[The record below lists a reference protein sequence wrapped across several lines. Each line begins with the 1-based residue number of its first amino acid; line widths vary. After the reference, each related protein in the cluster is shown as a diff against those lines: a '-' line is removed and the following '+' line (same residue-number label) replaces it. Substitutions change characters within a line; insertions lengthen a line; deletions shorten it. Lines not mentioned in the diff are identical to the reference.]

1 MIKFVDLQ
9 QEYLAIKDQ
18 INQALDKVLSSGWFI
33 LGRQL
38 ELFEKEFA
46 NYLGT
51 KYALGVNSG
60 SDALLLALKAIDIQ
74 PGDEV
79 ITVAHTFISTVDAIT
94 RNAATPVL
102 VDIDPDTFCIDTA
115 QIEYHITEKTKAVIP
130 VHLYGHPADMDPI
143 LSLAKKHNLFVIE
156 DAAQAHGAE
165 YKNKKVGGLG
175 HVACFSFYPIKN
187 LGAYGD
193 AGAVVTNDE
202 RIAEK
207 VRLFRD
213 YGRTAKYDH
222 DCVGINSRMDEIQAA
237 VLSVKLKHLDS
248 WNDKRR
254 ELAALYCQLLSD
266 LDLTTPVEKPYAKH
280 VYHQFTLK
288 TKNRDKLLENLTRK
302 QIPAQIYYPIPVHK
316 QKAYAAS
323 LANLSLPVTE
333 RICTEV
339 LSLPIHPWLTSDQIE
354 QIASA
359 CRGGLSGE
367 VQTESEA
374 VF

>member
-9 QEYLAIKDQ
+9 QEYLSIKDQ
-18 INQALDKVLSSGWFI
+18 IDRAVNTVLSSGFFL
-33 LGRQL
+33 LGQQL
-38 ELFEKEFA
+38 EQFEKEFA
-46 NYLGT
+46 NYIGT

-60 SDALLLALKAIDIQ
+60 SDALLLALRAIDIK

-115 QIEYHITEKTKAVIP
+115 QIESHITEKTKAIIP

-143 LSLAKKHNLFVIE
+143 LKLAKKHNLYVIE

-175 HVACFSFYPIKN
+175 QVACFSFYPAKN

-193 AGAVVTNDE
+193 AGAVVTNDH

-207 VRLFRD
+207 IRLLRD
-213 YGRTAKYDH
+213 YGRTAKYNH
-222 DCVGINSRMDEIQAA
+222 DFVGINSRMDEIQAS

-254 ELAALYCQLLSD
+254 KLAALYHQFLSD
-266 LDLTTPVEKPYAKH
+266 LDLTIPIEKPYAKH
-280 VYHQFTLK
+280 VYHQFTIK
-288 TKNRDKLLENLTRK
+288 SKNRDNLLESLAKK
-302 QIPAQIYYPIPVHK
+302 QIPAQIYYILPVHK
-316 QKAYAAS
+316 QKAYADS

-339 LSLPIHPWLTSDQIE
+339 LSLPIHPWLTHEQIE
-354 QIASA
+354 QITSA
-359 CRGGLSGE
+359 LHI
-367 VQTESEA
+367 
-374 VF
+374 